1 MQFDDLTLNRSY
13 SFAAR
18 LFDQTRHL
26 SARDQKLVLLGC
38 LSGLRLSSA
47 GLENIRCSLTP
58 ELSGCDRILFAI
70 AALSEADR
78 LAGARQLPPVE
89 LVDLMSHLLPL
100 QAMHEKDCP
109 TDTLQGTLI
118 CHSDHTV
125 QLALWFAAHGMEV
138 LYSGTEDYIR
148 HIAAFTKGTVFALP
162 ETEELW
168 STAFHFAI
176 HNTGNDDAAAPFLRR
191 LLKTGCKGAVVM
203 TNWSFLSASSP
214 RSLQLKQRL
223 ISSNC
228 LLSVTQFPE
237 GVMPRMLPALL
248 QIGPAKSRPHPVRL
262 VNARDWFVSG
272 RQGLLEISYLNP
284 ILAQIYRWPEDK
296 LPRWSPR
303 PPAEDVMPDEL
314 LNRRCDLRLRVTPH
328 VAHGLPS
335 NWESLGGCASLVRG
349 QMLAKSKSPETSQ
362 TFHEVLLADINEH
375 GFISSASRLVEDA
388 APLPRSRKVARLRE
402 GDILIVCKGALQ
414 SLGKVGFVTRNDSD
428 WLPSQTF
435 YLIRTEGM
443 DPIWL
448 FHYLRSE
455 EAQNYF
461 RTHSSGTSIPQIQ
474 VADIA
479 AMRIPVPDEDALE
492 LVHVLHAKA
501 LKLER
506 KLAKLRQEAVEL
518 RRESDKLFRGLR
530 RSDG

>member
-1 MQFDDLTLNRSY
+1 MQFDDLTLNRAY
-13 SFAAR
+13 TFAAR
-18 LFDQTRHL
+18 LFDLARRL
-26 SARDQKLVLLGC
+26 SAGDQKLILLSC
-38 LSGLRLSSA
+38 LSGLRLSSPIP
-47 GLENIRCSLTP
+47 EKIRRELSP

-70 AALSEADR
+70 ASLSELDR
-78 LAGARQLPPVE
+78 LAASRQLPPVE

-100 QAMHEKDCP
+100 EQEYGKNP
-109 TDTLQGTLI
+109 EGTLI
-118 CHSDHTV
+118 CHSDHTA

-148 HIAAFTKGTVFALP
+148 HIAAFTGGKVSALP
-162 ETEELW
+162 DSGSEW
-168 STAFHFAI
+168 NGAFHFAI
-176 HNTGNDDAAAPFLRR
+176 HNTGTDDAAEPFLRR
-191 LLKTGCKGAVVM
+191 LLKHGCRGAVVM
-203 TNWSFLSASSP
+203 TNWSFLSTSSP

-223 ISSNC
+223 ITGNS

-248 QIGPAKSRPHPVRL
+248 QIGPEDGTPHPVRL

-303 PPAEDVMPDEL
+303 PPAEDVMPEEL
-314 LNRRCDLRLRVTPH
+314 IARRCDLRLRGTPH
-328 VAHGLPS
+328 IAPGLHADR
-335 NWESLGGCASLVRG
+335 ESLGGCASLVRG
-349 QMLAKSKSPETSQ
+349 QMLARSKSPETSQ

-375 GFISSASRLVEDA
+375 GFISSASRAVEDA

-414 SLGKVGFVTRNDSD
+414 SLGKVGYVTQCEND

-435 YLIRTEGM
+435 YLIRAEGM
-443 DPIWL
+443 DPVWL

-461 RTHSSGTSIPQIQ
+461 RAHSSGTSIPQIQ

-479 AMRIPVPDEDALE
+479 AMRIPVPDEHALE
-492 LVHVLHAKA
+492 RAHALHAKA

-506 KLAKLRQEAVEL
+506 RLAKLRQEAEAL
-518 RRESDKLFRGLR
+518 RRESDELFRELR
-530 RSDG
+530 RSEE